1 MPTVVAAEAAAAVLP
16 RAAALVVADEALAF
30 DQGVVVA
37 VLAEQAWGAGRS
49 AALLERPAQVDGVE
63 ETVGSPEELP
73 AQPVAIGPPD
83 AGPVAASLP
92 GLAEALS
99 AAQAH
104 PVFVVWL

>member
-1 MPTVVAAEAAAAVLP
+1 MPTAVGAEAAAALP
-16 RAAALVVADEALAF
+16 RVAALVVADAALAF
-30 DQGVVVA
+30 DRGVVAA
-37 VLAEQAWGAGRS
+37 VLAEQVRGAGRS
-49 AALLERPAQVDGVE
+49 AVLLERPAPVGGVG
-63 ETVGSPEELP
+63 ETGSPEEPP
-73 AQPVAIGPPD
+73 AQPVVLGPLD

>member
-49 AALLERPAQVDGVE
+49 AALLERPAPVGGPGE
-63 ETVGSPEELP
+63 MVGSPEELP
-73 AQPVAIGPPD
+73 AQPVVLGPLD
-83 AGPVAASLP
+83 AGPVVA
-92 GLAEALS
+92 
-99 AAQAH
+99 
-104 PVFVVWL
+104 